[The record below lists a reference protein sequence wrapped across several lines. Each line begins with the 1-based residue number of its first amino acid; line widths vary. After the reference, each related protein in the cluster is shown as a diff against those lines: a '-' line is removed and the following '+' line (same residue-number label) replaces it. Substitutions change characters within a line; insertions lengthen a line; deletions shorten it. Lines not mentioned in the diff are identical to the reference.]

1 MSALGR
7 LFKPWKWKR
16 RKKSEKFDKASKC
29 KENFYLKKIVKL
41 LYNAK
46 SSQFDEFFFA
56 LRTSYK
62 NRQVVQNTKSSQF
75 DELFSHYDFAL
86 KIVKLH
92 EMRKQVNF
100 TSYFQIMI
108 LLKKIV
114 KLNEVP
120 NHIHLTN

>member
-1 MSALGR
+1 MIHKL
-7 LFKPWKWKR
+7 
-16 RKKSEKFDKASKC
+16 SK
-29 KENFYLKKIVKL
+29 
-41 LYNAK
+41 AK
-46 SSQFDEFFFA
+46 SI
-56 LRTSYK
+56 
-62 NRQVVQNTKSSQF
+62 QF

-92 EMRKQVNF
+92 EMRKQVKL